1 MTLRTVWLVDIG
13 FVVKVGSQRFK
24 LDYVAAAR
32 WLEQRYGPVSTFL
45 FNGFDPVYDIPAGL
59 KAFYSAMKAHG
70 MTVCLHPMSGRP
82 GYGDH
87 RQRRVDVDMTA
98 HMIWQASLTDVERI
112 VLTTG
117 DQDFLPAVQI
127 AREHCGKQMVLLCYD
142 QDVSNELKLSMDEV
156 IYLDAIRPHVERGL
170 RQESGLG
177 EDNEAEPG
185 VKDPDSTP
193 WNAARGTQNPDS
205 TPWNAARGT
214 QDPDS
219 GHWNEEPGSST
230 REAS

>member
-1 MTLRTVWLVDIG
+1 LGFRYALIWAYLSVTSPLFMALRTVWLVDIG

-24 LDYVAAAR
+24 LDYVATAR
-32 WLEQRYGPVSTFL
+32 WIEQRYGPVSTFL
-45 FNGFDPVYDIPAGL
+45 FNGFDPVYDIPPGL

-70 MTVCLHPMSGRP
+70 MSVCLHPMSGKP

-98 HMIWQASLTDVERI
+98 HMIWQASLADVERI

-127 AREHCGKQMVLLCYD
+127 ARQGYGVQMVLLCYD

-156 IYLDAIRPHVERGL
+156 IYLDSIRSDVERSL
-170 RQESGLG
+170 PSENSSAVDSDG
-177 EDNEAEPG
+177 E
-185 VKDPDSTP
+185 VKSNDQDTHAG
-193 WNAARGTQNPDS
+193 N
-205 TPWNAARGT
+205 
-214 QDPDS
+214 QDPESD
-219 GHWNEEPGSST
+219 PQ
-230 REAS
+230 EAS